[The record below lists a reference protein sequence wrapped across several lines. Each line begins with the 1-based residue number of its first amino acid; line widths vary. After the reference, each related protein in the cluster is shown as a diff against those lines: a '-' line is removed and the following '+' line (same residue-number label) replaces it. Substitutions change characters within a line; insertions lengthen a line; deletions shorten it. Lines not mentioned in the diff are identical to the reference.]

1 MAAHC
6 VAPQLEPPVEK
17 KPLQACEPKQVAPK
31 KPSRDLL
38 AKIFQGHEDF
48 LGWTPD

>member
-1 MAAHC
+1 MAVHC

-17 KPLQACEPKQVAPK
+17 NPLQACEPKRVAPK
-31 KPSRDLL
+31 NPFRDLL